1 MIITPLESIE
11 NLKKRMKK
19 FNYASLYGTL
29 IKYSS
34 PFGVG
39 HAYLVS
45 YSKSSIIYNKD
56 LKIEPLYEEISNFHT
71 TESRTTIFQESETIG
86 NYTIS
91 GEISYIYKD
100 ELGNSDLLVV
110 SCKDLTFYI
119 DRQDFKTILV
129 KTGDWVIFNITS
141 LEFYDLEID

>member
-1 MIITPLESIE
+1 MIITPLEPTG

-19 FNYASLYGTL
+19 FNYASLYGTFV
-29 IKYSS
+29 KYSS

-56 LKIEPLYEEISNFHT
+56 LKTEPLYEEILNFHI
-71 TESRTTIFQESETIG
+71 TENRTPIFQESEIIG
-86 NYTIS
+86 NYTVS
-91 GEISYIYKD
+91 GEASYIYKD

-119 DRQDFKTILV
+119 DKKDFKKVPV
-129 KTGDWVIFNITS
+129 KTGDWVVFNINS
-141 LEFYDLEID
+141 LEFYDMEID

>member
-1 MIITPLESIE
+1 MIITPLESIG

-71 TESRTTIFQESETIG
+71 TESRTTIFQESETPSNEG
-86 NYTIS
+86 RKRNTLGSLPTITAIF
-91 GEISYIYKD
+91 GLTIANEIIKRISKWVRQVKQPQKPYAYK
-100 ELGNSDLLVV
+100 
-110 SCKDLTFYI
+110 
-119 DRQDFKTILV
+119 
-129 KTGDWVIFNITS
+129 
-141 LEFYDLEID
+141 